1 MREAAAASAGDRSS
15 ERMKRF
21 EELFAELQ
29 AKAAAGDPASG
40 TVRELAKGT
49 HAIGKKI
56 VEEAGEV
63 WMAAEY
69 EGKERAAEEISQLL
83 YHLQVMMIDRGIS
96 LEDVYR
102 YL

>member
-1 MREAAAASAGDRSS
+1 
-15 ERMKRF
+15 MKRF

-69 EGKERAAEEISQLL
+69 EGKERTAEEISQLI
-83 YHLQVMMIDRGIS
+83 YPLQVMMIDRGIS

>member
-1 MREAAAASAGDRSS
+1 MEIPQT
-15 ERMKRF
+15 MKRF

-29 AKAAAGDPASG
+29 AKAASGDPDSS
-40 TVRELAKGT
+40 TVKELAKGT
-49 HAIGKKI
+49 HNIGKKI

-63 WMAAEY
+63 WIAAEY
-69 EGKERAAEEISQLL
+69 EGKEKTAEEISQLL